1 MLGINSTIYVLRGDY
16 IFVLRIIEE
25 QIGILQIRTIL
36 ESLQSSFLPEFG
48 HEQSL
53 CLFKNKSNK
62 EGGGKRPTLDSVRGV
77 GPPHPFLK

>member
-36 ESLQSSFLPEFG
+36 ESFQSSFLPEFG
-48 HEQSL
+48 H
-53 CLFKNKSNK
+53 NKVCAYLRTRAIRK
-62 EGGGKRPTLDSVRGV
+62 GGGSVQPLTPSGV
-77 GPPHPFLK
+77 